1 MPKTLEQLR
10 FEIKTRPGNTL
21 LAQRVLAERTRL
33 EISQRELSA
42 QAELPLG
49 VLSRIESG
57 EVSDPQVST
66 LTKLADIF
74 EVSLDYLTGRSDVR
88 GYAPR
93 EEQKKRLRS
102 CLVLSWNTNAGRH
115 EDSLEGFLPQAAFFS
130 WAPKALTATITARV
144 VSCGDACVSR

>member
-10 FEIKTRPGNTL
+10 VEIKTRPGNTL

-93 EEQKKRLRS
+93 EEQKKGSVANFR
-102 CLVLSWNTNAGRH
+102 
-115 EDSLEGFLPQAAFFS
+115 
-130 WAPKALTATITARV
+130 
-144 VSCGDACVSR
+144 